1 MDDQITRDKVI
12 EEVHLVPDHRIPE
25 LFDVVRG
32 FRVGCRRKDKAG
44 IMRFAGSWAAFPDA
58 EFQSFLD
65 EIADR
70 RAHAFSG
77 RRGQ

>member
-1 MDDQITRDKVI
+1 MDDRVTRDKVI
-12 EEVHLVPDHRIPE
+12 EEVHLVPDDKIPE

-32 FRVGCRRKDKAG
+32 FRVGCRGKDKVG
-44 IMRFAGSWAAFPDA
+44 IMRFAGSWASFSDD
-58 EFQSFLD
+58 EFQNFLD

-70 RAHAFSG
+70 RTHAFSG